1 MLLTALALIVGL
13 SGQQTSPAGSSDA
26 RETAVPAEVPVQ
38 VAPVPVDATPPEEP
52 VRQRQICRNI
62 QVTGTRFPVRS
73 CRNAVQ
79 TDAERREAAEMLRR
93 MQGARTP
100 PAG

>member
-1 MLLTALALIVGL
+1 MFLTLVALVVSL
-13 SGQQTSPAGSSDA
+13 SGQQTPPAGSA
-26 RETAVPAEVPVQ
+26 EVRGTTVPAEAPVQ
-38 VAPVPVDATPPEEP
+38 VAPVPVEATPSVEP
-52 VRQRQICRNI
+52 PRQRLICRNI

-73 CRNAVQ
+73 CRNAIQ
-79 TDAERREAAEMLRR
+79 TDAERREAAEMLRQ

>member
-1 MLLTALALIVGL
+1 M
-13 SGQQTSPAGSSDA
+13 
-26 RETAVPAEVPVQ
+26 
-38 VAPVPVDATPPEEP
+38 
-52 VRQRQICRNI
+52 
-62 QVTGTRFPVRS
+62 TGTRFPVRS